1 MLQIQCVKI
10 RIIDGKSER
19 VRSWIASLG
28 TRQHEVRAA
37 LAAEGIADEAVF
49 FASERAGDFLYLYS
63 RAPDLASAAAAF
75 QGSSHAV
82 DVEFRGIM
90 AECLEVATAAPLE
103 LLFAAESP
111 GRS

>member
-19 VRSWIASLG
+19 VRSWIASLAA
-28 TRQHEVRAA
+28 RRDEVGAA

-49 FASERAGDFLYLYS
+49 FASESAGDFLYLYS
-63 RAPDLASAAAAF
+63 RAPDLAGAAAAF
-75 QGSSHAV
+75 QSSSHAV

-90 AECLEVATAAPLE
+90 AECLDAATAAPLE
-103 LLFAAESP
+103 LLFAAENP

>member
-10 RIIDGKSER
+10 RIIGGRSER
-19 VRSWIASLG
+19 VRAWVASLG
-28 TRQHEVRAA
+28 TRQDEVRAA

-75 QGSSHAV
+75 QSSSHAI

-103 LLFAAESP
+103 LLFAAENP

>member
-10 RIIDGKSER
+10 RIIDGNSER
-19 VRSWIASLG
+19 VRAWVASLG
-28 TRQHEVRAA
+28 TRKDEVRAA

-75 QGSSHAV
+75 KSSSHAV

>member
-19 VRSWIASLG
+19 VRSWVASLG
-28 TRQHEVRAA
+28 TRRDEVRAA
-37 LAAEGIADEAVF
+37 LAVEGIADEAVF

-75 QGSSHAV
+75 QSSSHAV

-90 AECLEVATAAPLE
+90 TECLEIATAAPLE
-103 LLFAAESP
+103 LLFAADNS